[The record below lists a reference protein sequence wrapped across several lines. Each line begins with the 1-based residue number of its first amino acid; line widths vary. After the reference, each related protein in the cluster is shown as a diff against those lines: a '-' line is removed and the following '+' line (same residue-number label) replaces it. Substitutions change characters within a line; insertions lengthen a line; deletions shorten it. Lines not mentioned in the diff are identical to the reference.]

1 MVIRLN
7 TVCCGYSLEVPLID
21 FFVEK
26 KMKKY
31 QIEYL

>member
-26 KMKKY
+26 YEK
-31 QIEYL
+31 IPN